1 MPNKIVLKKK
11 ISNFQKIIS
20 IPGDKSIS
28 IRWVL
33 ISSIAS
39 GVSKARNLL
48 MSEDVLAAIKAVKKL
63 GVKVAIKKNICQ
75 IHGVGVRGYKY
86 KKNLVINAQNS
97 GTLGRIIPGI
107 LIDTPVP
114 IKIIGDKS
122 LSKRDFKRV
131 TKPLTKFGASF
142 HLHKNCNLPLI
153 VKGSKKLK

>member
-48 MSEDVLAAIKAVKKL
+48 MSEDVLAAI
-63 GVKVAIKKNICQ
+63 
-75 IHGVGVRGYKY
+75 
-86 KKNLVINAQNS
+86 
-97 GTLGRIIPGI
+97 
-107 LIDTPVP
+107 
-114 IKIIGDKS
+114 
-122 LSKRDFKRV
+122 
-131 TKPLTKFGASF
+131 
-142 HLHKNCNLPLI
+142 
-153 VKGSKKLK
+153 

>member
-11 ISNFQKIIS
+11 ISNFRKIIS

-86 KKNLVINAQNS
+86 KK
-97 GTLGRIIPGI
+97 TL
-107 LIDTPVP
+107 
-114 IKIIGDKS
+114 
-122 LSKRDFKRV
+122 
-131 TKPLTKFGASF
+131 
-142 HLHKNCNLPLI
+142 
-153 VKGSKKLK
+153 